1 MKNHNYWFALSLA
14 ALVIISP
21 FGQINP
27 LIALG
32 AVILS
37 GIFFAIWYLRETDT
51 QETTEGVVDME
62 QTFYV
67 GMKICDYY
75 AVHINDNG
83 YEQKEMV
90 QENEIDGFVHCLK
103 VLGYKEI

>member
-1 MKNHNYWFALSLA
+1 MSLKIKMSVRSKIYCNYVLHLCITC
-14 ALVIISP
+14 V
-21 FGQINP
+21 N
-27 LIALG
+27 
-32 AVILS
+32 
-37 GIFFAIWYLRETDT
+37 
-51 QETTEGVVDME
+51 ME

-75 AVHINDNG
+75 AVHINDDG

>member
-1 MKNHNYWFALSLA
+1 MGRNRNSFRNIRIKSSRKPSFLWKG
-14 ALVIISP
+14 VI
-21 FGQINP
+21 
-27 LIALG
+27 
-32 AVILS
+32 
-37 GIFFAIWYLRETDT
+37 
-51 QETTEGVVDME
+51 DME

-75 AVHINDNG
+75 AVHINDDG

>member
-1 MKNHNYWFALSLA
+1 MNFKF
-14 ALVIISP
+14 
-21 FGQINP
+21 
-27 LIALG
+27 
-32 AVILS
+32 
-37 GIFFAIWYLRETDT
+37 
-51 QETTEGVVDME
+51 TTEGVVDME

-90 QENEIDGFVHCLK
+90 QENEIDGFIHCLK
-103 VLGYKEI
+103 VLGYKAV

>member
-1 MKNHNYWFALSLA
+1 
-14 ALVIISP
+14 
-21 FGQINP
+21 
-27 LIALG
+27 
-32 AVILS
+32 
-37 GIFFAIWYLRETDT
+37 
-51 QETTEGVVDME
+51 ME

-75 AVHINDNG
+75 AVHINGNG

-103 VLGYKEI
+103 ALGYKEI

>member
-21 FGQINP
+21 FGAINP